1 MKNKKYARII
11 LIAAL
16 CLAIILP
23 FIPFKT
29 EAVVDNFAAAGTG
42 FRGKK
47 LSILGDSISTYL
59 GISNNEAY
67 NTTIGDNAVY
77 YNETNHKLLDSAAD
91 TWWMQ
96 TMDTL
101 GMNLCV
107 NNSWSGSCASD
118 REGSNAS
125 IAYRSRCTQLH
136 NDTGSTDVNPDIIA
150 IYLGT
155 NDIKGITSEAML
167 KKNSGESYPMGA
179 TMNAD
184 GTATVTFNY
193 STVTSKV
200 NTSSYVPGSI
210 LEAYALMV
218 YRALNKY
225 QNAEVYCFTI
235 QPTDSQNQFNREMH
249 ALYNAGIR
257 AIVKHF
263 KDNGK
268 KIYLVDVFENAGITQ
283 DLTLMNLFLAETHH
297 PNALGM
303 DAITNCFLSSL
314 VANSQYSDVKFSNE
328 VTYELSDAYV
338 TAGRVTSAATGEKF
352 SVNLLPTRSQFDL
365 NVTVTMNGTDVTATA
380 YSAGTVL
387 IDKVTGPIHIKA
399 EAVYDTRNYRWEL
412 EDGGLK
418 SCVPDGKDYHVSG
431 EIDTKEL
438 VHKKGSYTN
447 GSFSDT
453 QYHLPVP
460 IVLRNEESWV
470 LEWKGSGQW
479 SSNMLLTESST
490 DTSRNNSYLFFNST
504 TLLGFGFRKGYNN
517 GQTGTDSAGNKVYE
531 YPAGFANFAASTS
544 GLTLDS
550 STSHTYRLINKVSDD
565 SNMVYLY
572 VDGIEIGALDHYFAG
587 NSNKNVQDNWISG
600 KDFVFSYLGSESRPL
615 KNCSIDYIQVW
626 EGGSFDTQRLTQ
638 LQQEFETLKASA
650 DKYVGFDAYQT
661 AVNNSYAFSGT
672 QEQCDALAD
681 AIVSARNQMTQTCD
695 ANTDSG
701 EILSVELL
709 TGDYARIGKQVGL
722 RITTA
727 PDVSDIGVD
736 AQELSGVSAML
747 QTMKLYQNGAYQ
759 DVLVKVWVVTFD
771 HGLTSAQTA
780 DYTVKAYLTDGS
792 EGQEPFTKTVSF
804 R

>member
-1 MKNKKYARII
+1 MKNKKHARII

-29 EAVVDNFAAAGTG
+29 EASVDNFAAASAG
-42 FRGKK
+42 FKGKK
-47 LSILGDSISTYL
+47 LSVLGDSISTYG
-59 GISNNEAY
+59 GISNSTSY
-67 NTTIGDNAVY
+67 NSTIGGNAVY
-77 YNETNHKLLDSAAD
+77 YSASNSYIASAEE

-107 NNSWSGSCASD
+107 NNSWSGSCATD
-118 REGSNAS
+118 IGSGDGV
-125 IAYRSRCTQLH
+125 AYKLNKRCVQLH
-136 NDTGSTDVNPDIIA
+136 NNTGTTAVNPDIIA
-150 IYLGT
+150 VYLGT
-155 NDIKGITSEAML
+155 NDIKNITSASQL
-167 KKNSGESYPMGA
+167 KKAGGGNYPMGA

-184 GTATVTFNY
+184 GTAQVTFNY
-193 STVTSKV
+193 STVTGKV
-200 NTSSYVPGSI
+200 STEYTPTSI

-218 YRALNKY
+218 YRTLNKY
-225 QNAEVYCFTI
+225 QNAEVYCFTLL
-235 QPTDSQNQFNREMH
+235 PNESQNQYNRDMYE
-249 ALYNAGIR
+249 LYNAGIR
-257 AIVKHF
+257 AIVKYF
-263 KDNGK
+263 NDSGK
-268 KIYLVDVFENAGITQ
+268 KIYLVDLYENSGIGQ
-283 DLTLMNLFLAETHH
+283 ELELFDLYLANTLH
-297 PNALGM
+297 PNAKGM
-303 DAITNCFLSSL
+303 DVITNCFLSSL
-314 VANSQYSDVKFSNE
+314 VANSQYSLSEQCD
-328 VTYELSDAYV
+328 VTYELNDSYV
-338 TAGRVTSAATGEKF
+338 TAGPVTSATVGEMF
-352 SVNLLPTRSQFDL
+352 SVSLLPTQSVYDL

-399 EAVYDTRNYRWEL
+399 EAVYETRNYRWEL

-531 YPAGFANFAASTS
+531 YPAGFTNFAASTS

-615 KNCSIDYIQVW
+615 KNCGIDYIQVW

-638 LQQEFETLKASA
+638 LQQEFDTLKASA

-727 PDVSDIGVD
+727 PDVSDIRVD